1 MSGRALVCCIGLMV
15 AGCAADESVGGDG
28 TDGSTTADGGATVVE
43 TTAPPTTS
51 TTGESMSASTTEPPA
66 ESSSGEAQGS
76 SSSGEEPDGPFAMC
90 YDDVFVNSFPGPN
103 YDGHMITVGSHCLGT
118 NHQAIENVERVVFL
132 GDSITVGT
140 PPTPVADYYRSR
152 LADMLADRFGLQF
165 EANKGLWQLP
175 NPIDGTSVNL
185 HSGDFS
191 SCAKWGAR
199 NDDLLAGNQITDCYT
214 EEQRQL
220 TTLTIIT
227 SGGNDLANLAG
238 EAGAGVP
245 MEDLWMIA
253 EDAVDHMR
261 TSVDWLVDPTNFPNG
276 HYVVYGNIY
285 EFTDATGE
293 VQSCDL
299 SGLAGFGEPIPPD
312 ANALLIVAWMEDQ
325 YAQISV
331 ETGTDFIFMF
341 EEFCGHGFNA
351 DNPEA
356 PCYRGP
362 GNENWFDL
370 TCIHPTPT
378 GHGVLADMFMA
389 VVSE

>member
-1 MSGRALVCCIGLMV
+1 
-15 AGCAADESVGGDG
+15 
-28 TDGSTTADGGATVVE
+28 
-43 TTAPPTTS
+43 
-51 TTGESMSASTTEPPA
+51 
-66 ESSSGEAQGS
+66 
-76 SSSGEEPDGPFAMC
+76 
-90 YDDVFVNSFPGPN
+90 
-103 YDGHMITVGSHCLGT
+103 
-118 NHQAIENVERVVFL
+118 VVFL
-132 GDSITVGT
+132 GDSVTVGT
-140 PPTPVADYYRSR
+140 PPTPVAEYYRNR
-152 LADMLADRFGLQF
+152 LADALADRFGLEF
-165 EANKGLWQLP
+165 GVNKGLWQLP
-175 NPIDGTSVNL
+175 NIVSGESVERD
-185 HSGDFS
+185 SGDFS
-191 SCAKWGAR
+191 SCARWGAR
-199 NDDLLAGNQITDCYT
+199 NDDLLAGTQIADCYS

-238 EAGAGVP
+238 EAGAGAP
-245 MEDLWMIA
+245 NEDLWTIA

-261 TSVDWLVDPTNFPNG
+261 DSLTFLTDPTNFPNG
-276 HYVVYGNIY
+276 SDVVYGNIY

-325 YAQISV
+325 YAQMSL

-341 EEFCGHGFNA
+341 EEFCGHGFNS
-351 DNPEA
+351 DDPTA

-378 GHGVLADMFMA
+378 GHGVISDMFMA

>member
-1 MSGRALVCCIGLMV
+1 M
-15 AGCAADESVGGDG
+15 AGCGGDENVG
-28 TDGSTTADGGATVVE
+28 SSATDGSTTDESSTTVV
-43 TTAPPTTS
+43 TTTMPPGTS
-51 TTGESMSASTTEPPA
+51 SGGESMSASTSGQPPA
-66 ESSSGEAQGS
+66 ESSSGEVAESS
-76 SSSGEEPDGPFAMC
+76 SSSGDEEPDGPFLAC
-90 YDDVFVNSFPGPN
+90 YDDVFVNNFPGPN
-103 YDGHMITVGSHCLGT
+103 YDTHMITVGSHCLGT
-118 NHQAIENVERVVFL
+118 NHQNIENVERVVFL

-140 PPTPVADYYRSR
+140 PPTPVAEYYRSR
-152 LADMLADRFGLQF
+152 LADGLADRFGLEF
-165 EANKGLWQLP
+165 GINKGLWQLP
-175 NPIDGTSVNL
+175 NIVSGESVEK
-185 HSGDFS
+185 HSADFS
-191 SCAKWGAR
+191 SCARWGAR
-199 NDDLLAGNQITDCYT
+199 NDDLIGGTQITDCYT

-227 SGGNDLANLAG
+227 SGGNDLAALARDAG
-238 EAGAGVP
+238 EGVP
-245 MEDLWMIA
+245 NEQLWDTA
-253 EDAVDHMR
+253 ESAVEHLR
-261 TSVDWLVDPTNFPNG
+261 NTLTYLTDPTNFPNG
-276 HYVVYGNIY
+276 SYVVYGNIY

-325 YAQISV
+325 YAQMSV

-341 EEFCGHGFNA
+341 EEFCGHGFNSDDPA
-351 DNPEA
+351 A

-378 GHGVLADMFMA
+378 GHGVLSDMFMA